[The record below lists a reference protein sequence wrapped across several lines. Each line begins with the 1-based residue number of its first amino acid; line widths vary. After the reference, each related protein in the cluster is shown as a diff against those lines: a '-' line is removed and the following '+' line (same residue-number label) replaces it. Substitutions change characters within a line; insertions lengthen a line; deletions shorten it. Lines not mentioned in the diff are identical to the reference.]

1 MGLNGPTT
9 LELVKV
15 GYGIEK
21 PSAVQQAI
29 AQALDGA
36 PLGRLWGNANVRR
49 AFGDAKP
56 YPGKPAV
63 VLLVAASRALKTKLV
78 AAGAMRSV
86 MTCDTGVMTPGDEA
100 RLSLLGPDIDKAKAV
115 YSNMLALARRCYF
128 DDIEGDP
135 KVQSFRMR
143 RSQDGSTCI
152 EVALAALAKAGG
164 GLIARWAAGSV
175 FTEAPRM
182 VGEEEG
188 KKNID
193 EGLTALRNRM
203 LPGTSIVLEGSPWQ
217 PWGPVYDLDM
227 EHFGKTNPDCLV
239 IRAPG
244 PLLWPERYTPEY
256 CEKIRRQ
263 DPRAYQAD
271 VLGIYVDPEDSLFAT
286 EDIRACIHHVESF
299 PPRVDADGNLLVEY
313 VAAMDPATR
322 GNAWTLVVLACI
334 GEDER
339 GLEVYEQALAVQWQG
354 TPQNPLRPWDVL
366 TEMAALCKPYG
377 VDGAITDQASFDS
390 LADTGDRAGFGLT
403 GLFGNDDSREMDCEA
418 LRPLISSRRI
428 RLVNNGQQR
437 NDLQRVTK
445 YVTTTGYS
453 YQYPTSG
460 DGRHCD
466 FVSAIGR
473 AKRFCP
479 PPPTPGQGPRF
490 DRAWT
495 RRGLRSGGADL
506 VRRLG

>member
-1 MGLNGPTT
+1 MNEYST
-9 LELVKV
+9 LDLIKV

-29 AQALDGA
+29 AKALDGEK
-36 PLGRLWGNANVRR
+36 LGRLWGNSDVRK

-56 YPGKPAV
+56 YPGKTAL
-63 VLLVAASRALKTKLV
+63 VLIVAASRALKTKLV

-86 MTCDTGVMTPGDEA
+86 MTCDVGVMTPGDEA

-128 DDIEGDP
+128 DWIDGEP
-135 KVQSFRMR
+135 KVQSFKMMR
-143 RSQDGSTCI
+143 GEGGQAI

-164 GLIARWAAGSV
+164 GLISRWAAGSV

-182 VGEEEG
+182 VGEDEG

-227 EHFGKTNPDCLV
+227 ENFGKPSPDCLV

-244 PLLWPERYTPEY
+244 PLLWPDRYTPEY

-271 VLGIYVDPEDSLFAT
+271 VLGVYVDPEDSLFAT
-286 EDIRACIHHVESF
+286 ADIRACTHPVESF
-299 PPRVDADGNLLVEY
+299 PPRRKENGELAVEY
-313 VAAMDPATR
+313 VATVDPATR

-339 GLEVYEQALAVQWQG
+339 GELFEQALAVQWQG

-366 TEMAALCKPYG
+366 TEIRDLCKPYG
-377 VDGAITDQASFDS
+377 CDGAVTDQASFDA
-390 LADTGDRAGFGLT
+390 LADMGDKVGFGLQ
-403 GLFGNDDSREMDCEA
+403 GLFGSDDSQEKDCET
-418 LRPLISSRRI
+418 LRPLISGRRI
-428 RLVNNGQQR
+428 KLVNNPQQR

-445 YVTTTGYS
+445 RVTTNAYS

-466 FVSAIGR
+466 FVPAIGR
-473 AKRFCP
+473 AARWCP
-479 PPPTPGQGPRF
+479 PAKTGDTERF

-495 RRGLRSGGADL
+495 RRDTRSGARNL
-506 VRRLG
+506 VGRLG